1 MDADASGNVE
11 NSPRGSEIHG
21 DDFCAVLTTVFGVE
35 GRLWPLETVLGDEA
49 WPPDVAAQRGRATA
63 SLTHLTCSECHSFE
77 EMVTHF
83 LTGVY
88 RANLAN

>member
-1 MDADASGNVE
+1 MT
-11 NSPRGSEIHG
+11 
-21 DDFCAVLTTVFGVE
+21 FVLCLPQQSGVE

-88 RANLAN
+88 RANLAD